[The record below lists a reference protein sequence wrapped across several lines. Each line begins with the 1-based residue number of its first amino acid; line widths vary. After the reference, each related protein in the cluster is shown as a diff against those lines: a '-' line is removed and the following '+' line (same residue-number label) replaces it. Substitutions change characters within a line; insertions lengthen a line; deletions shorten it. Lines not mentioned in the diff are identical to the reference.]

1 MNSYSTCVTQI
12 KKKRADTEEFLISPY
27 LTLNTK
33 PDLKLS
39 KQFIA
44 QYLLKDRSYE
54 EVYSTLLFL

>member
-33 PDLKLS
+33 PGLS
-39 KQFIA
+39 LNLSLSDTKYKARFKA
-44 QYLLKDRSYE
+44 K
-54 EVYSTLLFL
+54 